1 MKPMAPTEATMD
13 EPSPESGEPQ
23 AVSQRAVFVRR
34 AIRDSAIY
42 LPATLVQSL
51 GGIAVTAIIS
61 KLSTPDHY
69 GNYTLGISL
78 STALAMIAGQWINE
92 SLIRLWPEARRR
104 MELPHLYATLA
115 RAGGLLSLLV
125 MTAAIGI
132 LAWWRPGRQEGLY
145 PYLLVSAGTF
155 PLLVAFGAVAAWCR
169 ITGRAAWFSAFITW
183 RVLGGVAIGVLLALG
198 MRMGTIGFL
207 WGTAAAWGAVVLG
220 FAWSRK
226 RALLGALLGRSF
238 SMDILREAVRYSLPL
253 TGIAVAGLILSI
265 SDRYIIGGLLSTY
278 AVGIYALG
286 YSIAQRGME
295 LVLEPFARAV
305 QPLLFRSWAE
315 QGPAETQR
323 LVERL
328 ARYYL
333 LMAIPLAAGLTVISR
348 QVVLVLSTPEYLA
361 SASVIGIVSAA
372 MIFYGLARMY
382 EEAFALQK
390 TTLPLFIIY
399 IITSAFNVGVNLA
412 GIPRYGYLVAAWST
426 LASYILM
433 MFLTGAWAQR
443 VLPLQLFGWWIWK
456 PALASIGMAL
466 TVVGLQRGWGT
477 SAWMLIAQVA
487 GGAAAYALLILLFR
501 GVSWQE
507 LQELLRA
514 GRARLGI

>member
-1 MKPMAPTEATMD
+1 MAQGPTETTPTA
-13 EPSPESGEPQ
+13 E
-23 AVSQRAVFVRR
+23 AVSPRAFFVRR
-34 AIRDSAIY
+34 AVRDSAIY
-42 LPATLVQSL
+42 LPATLVQGL

-61 KLSTPDHY
+61 KLSTPAHY

-78 STALAMIAGQWINE
+78 STALSMIAGQWINE

-104 MELPHLYATLA
+104 MELPQLYATLT
-115 RAGGLLSLLV
+115 RAGGLLTLLV
-125 MTAAIGI
+125 MAMTLGI
-132 LAWWRPGRQEGLY
+132 LVWWRPGRQDGLY

-155 PLLVAFGAVAAWCR
+155 PLLMAFGAIAAWCR
-169 ITGRAAWFSAFITW
+169 ITGRSLWFSAFVIW

-207 WGTAAAWGAVVLG
+207 WGIAAAWGAVVLWV
-220 FAWSRK
+220 AWSRK
-226 RALLGALLGRSF
+226 DALRQALFGRFF
-238 SMDILREAVRYSLPL
+238 SQDTLREAVRYSLPL

-333 LMAIPLAAGLTVISR
+333 LAAIPLAAGLTAVSR
-348 QVVLVLSTPEYLA
+348 QVVRILSTPEYLD

-372 MIFYGLARMY
+372 MIFFGLARIY

-390 TTLPLFIIY
+390 TTLPLLIIY
-399 IITSAFNVGVNLA
+399 LITSAFNVGVNIA
-412 GIPRYGYLVAAWST
+412 GIPRYGYMVAAWST
-426 LASYILM
+426 LAAYILM
-433 MFLTGAWAQR
+433 MLMTGAWAQR
-443 VLPLQLFGWWIWK
+443 ILPLHLLGWWIWK
-456 PALASIGMAL
+456 PALASAGMVLIIAA
-466 TVVGLQRGWGT
+466 LQRILGL
-477 SAWMLIAQVA
+477 SAWALMIQVA
-487 GGAAAYALLILLFR
+487 AGAVVYALLILVFR

-507 LQELLRA
+507 LRGLLKA
-514 GRARLGI
+514 GRSRLGI

>member
-1 MKPMAPTEATMD
+1 MTDRPADTTPASDAAT
-13 EPSPESGEPQ
+13 
-23 AVSQRAVFVRR
+23 RRTTFVRL
-34 AIRDSAIY
+34 AVRDSAIY
-42 LPATLVQSL
+42 LPATLVQGL

-61 KLSTPDHY
+61 KLSTPADY
-69 GNYTLGISL
+69 GSYTLGISL

-104 MELPHLYATLA
+104 MELQHLYATLA
-115 RAGGLLSLLV
+115 RAGGLLTLLV
-125 MTAAIGI
+125 MAASIGI
-132 LAWWRPGRQEGLY
+132 LAWWQPGRQEGLY

-155 PLLVAFGAVAAWCR
+155 PLLVAFGTIAAWCR
-169 ITGRAAWFSAFITW
+169 ITGRSLWFSAFVIW

-198 MRMGTIGFL
+198 ARMGTIGFL
-207 WGTAAAWGAVVLG
+207 WGIAIAWGTVVLG
-220 FAWSRK
+220 VALSR
-226 RALLGALLGRSF
+226 RQALRSALFGRFF
-238 SMDILREAVRYSLPL
+238 SRDILREAVRYSLPL
-253 TGIAVAGLILSI
+253 TGIAVAGLVLSI

-305 QPLLFRSWAE
+305 QPILFRSWVE
-315 QGPAETQR
+315 QGPVETQR

-333 LMAIPLAAGLTVISR
+333 LMAMPLATGLTAVSR
-348 QVVLVLSTPEYLA
+348 QVVLLLSTPEYLD

-412 GIPRYGYLVAAWST
+412 GIPRYGYMVAAWST

-433 MFLTGAWAQR
+433 MLLTGAWAQR
-443 VLPLQLFGWWIWK
+443 VLPLRLFGWWLWK
-456 PALASIGMAL
+456 PALASAGMVLA
-466 TVVGLQRGWGT
+466 VAALQRWLGT
-477 SAWMLIAQVA
+477 NLWLLVVQVA
-487 GGAAAYALLILLFR
+487 GGAAVYALLILAF
-501 GVSWQE
+501 GGISPHE
-507 LQELLRA
+507 LRELLRA
-514 GRARLGI
+514 GRARLGMR